1 MEIDEG
7 GGRTVT
13 RFAEPDEPTRGVDLS
28 RWNDYRIEARGPHVV
43 LEING
48 RKTSELVDRERGKA
62 AAEGV
67 LAMPII
73 PGEPMK
79 VQYKDIRLKTLP

>member
-1 MEIDEG
+1 
-7 GGRTVT
+7 
-13 RFAEPDEPTRGVDLS
+13 
-28 RWNDYRIEARGPHVV
+28 V

-48 RKTSELVDRERGKA
+48 RKVSELLDREKGHA

-73 PGEPMK
+73 PEPMR
-79 VQYKDIRLKTLP
+79 VQYKDIKLKRL